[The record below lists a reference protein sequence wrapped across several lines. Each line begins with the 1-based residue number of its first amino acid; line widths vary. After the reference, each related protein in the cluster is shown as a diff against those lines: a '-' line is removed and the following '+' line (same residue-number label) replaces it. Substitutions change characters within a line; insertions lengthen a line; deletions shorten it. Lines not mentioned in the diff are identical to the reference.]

1 MNSFKCTVCKY
12 IIIIKHEVY
21 GQTFSA
27 KHRSCFL
34 YYFGNIFINVQMA
47 RFVHDVDDF
56 GISDLGKPKVDI
68 KRFHYDVTNKMKED
82 MKDAYDRLIG
92 RKGTA
97 YEFIYPSQQKTIVD
111 GKKTSRPENNRDLCL
126 RIDLQDTHIE
136 EVAGKEMKVANVQI
150 QLNKKERPST
160 IAQVHFQCGVDI
172 PKDDIIQAFKRSWT
186 DKKII
191 YVFLKEIK

>member
-1 MNSFKCTVCKY
+1 
-12 IIIIKHEVY
+12 
-21 GQTFSA
+21 
-27 KHRSCFL
+27 
-34 YYFGNIFINVQMA
+34 MA

-56 GISDLGKPKVDI
+56 EISDLGKPKVDV
-68 KRFHYDVTNKMKED
+68 KRFYYEVTNKMKED

-172 PKDDIIQAFKRSWT
+172 PKDVIIQAFERSWT

-191 YVFLKEIK
+191 YVFLKVIK